1 MAIVLLLLGC
11 QILTPDYN
19 DNSID
24 SINTLYESSKMY
36 YECKIGVREW
46 PDGVLDDPNKS
57 VKECEAEMNYYEE
70 LVNNNI
76 PMSDY
81 FNLEEPLSNKETM
94 RYATIGYMLL
104 YIMAYFIM
112 IAALSIPF
120 VFSSNEENSVK
131 VLGVSYAF
139 TFLLNLIIFILGMA
153 FVLKNSSIP
162 VIQQFSTHVV
172 TVKMPIF
179 FLVKAFGIFSA
190 SMFMTLLGYFITRN
204 KKARFI
210 KYILTILTYAV
221 FCTLFLLEMG
231 LKSNNYAVI
240 PVTHLQFACNII
252 PNPIYWIGAIICV
265 IASIGY
271 LVFISH
277 KNKVCS

>member
-1 MAIVLLLLGC
+1 MLDLLKKEQNKIKSIIVAFISIMAIVLLLLGC
-11 QILTPDYN
+11 QILTPDYD

-24 SINTLYESSKMY
+24 SINTLYESSKVY

-204 KKARFI
+204 KKSRF
-210 KYILTILTYAV
+210 Y
-221 FCTLFLLEMG
+221 
-231 LKSNNYAVI
+231 
-240 PVTHLQFACNII
+240 
-252 PNPIYWIGAIICV
+252 
-265 IASIGY
+265 
-271 LVFISH
+271 FIM
-277 KNKVCS
+277 V

>member
-1 MAIVLLLLGC
+1 MLNLLKKEQNKIKSIIVAFIAIMAIVLLLLGC
-11 QILTPDYN
+11 QILTPDYD

-112 IAALSIPF
+112 IAALAIPF
-120 VFSSNEENSVK
+120 VFSSKE
-131 VLGVSYAF
+131 
-139 TFLLNLIIFILGMA
+139 
-153 FVLKNSSIP
+153 
-162 VIQQFSTHVV
+162 
-172 TVKMPIF
+172 
-179 FLVKAFGIFSA
+179 
-190 SMFMTLLGYFITRN
+190 
-204 KKARFI
+204 
-210 KYILTILTYAV
+210 
-221 FCTLFLLEMG
+221 
-231 LKSNNYAVI
+231 
-240 PVTHLQFACNII
+240 
-252 PNPIYWIGAIICV
+252 
-265 IASIGY
+265 
-271 LVFISH
+271 
-277 KNKVCS
+277 